1 MVRQF
6 TQQDLLKLITTVK
19 AVTAIALT
27 ACEDDIVDKISSSG
41 LVTCAAI
48 KCLAEDL
55 GEDGVITC
63 IIPKEG

>member
-6 TQQDLLKLITTVK
+6 TQQDLFKLSTTVK
-19 AVTAIALT
+19 QVIAVALT
-27 ACEDDIVDKISSSG
+27 ACEDDIVDEISSSG

-48 KCLAEDL
+48 YCLAEDL

-63 IIPKEG
+63 IIPEEG

>member
-6 TQQDLLKLITTVK
+6 TQQDLLKLSTTLRQVI
-19 AVTAIALT
+19 AVALT
-27 ACEDDIVDKISSSG
+27 ACEDELVDELSSSG

-63 IIPKEG
+63 IIPEEG